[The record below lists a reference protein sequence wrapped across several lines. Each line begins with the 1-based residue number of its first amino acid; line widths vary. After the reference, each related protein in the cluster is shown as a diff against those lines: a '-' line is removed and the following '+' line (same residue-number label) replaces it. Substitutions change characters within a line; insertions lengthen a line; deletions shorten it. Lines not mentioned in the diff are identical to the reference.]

1 MRGTGIAFSVF
12 LLGLALV
19 YLLVACGGG
28 GEGPPVPPPAEMTP
42 GGGEGPAAHTGEE
55 LLEARCTRCH
65 NLDRVKAA
73 SKTLD
78 EWTATVG
85 RMRGKGADLTD
96 AEAETLLEY
105 LAETYGP

>member
-1 MRGTGIAFSVF
+1 MSRRNVVS
-12 LLGLALV
+12 LLVLVGLVLMALA
-19 YLLVACGGG
+19 VACGGG
-28 GEGPPVPPPAEMTP
+28 GEETPDTSPVQKTPEEAEGPPAL
-42 GGGEGPAAHTGEE
+42 GGQD
-55 LLEARCTRCH
+55 LLEARCTKCH

>member
-1 MRGTGIAFSVF
+1 MSRRNVVS
-12 LLGLALV
+12 LLVLVGLVLMGLA
-19 YLLVACGGG
+19 VACGGG
-28 GEGPPVPPPAEMTP
+28 GEETP
-42 GGGEGPAAHTGEE
+42 EETEGPAALGGQE
-55 LLEARCTRCH
+55 LLEARCTKCH

-85 RMRGKGADLTD
+85 RMRGKGAELSD
-96 AEAETLLEY
+96 AEAEILLEY